1 MGGWYYTLI
10 FVFSTLVICS
20 GLVKFIFTLLSNTSN
35 RFELVNNER
44 VFYGITMSY
53 IITYLIYI

>member
-10 FVFSTLVICS
+10 FVFSTLVIGA
-20 GLVKFIFTLLSNTSN
+20 GLVKFIFTLFSNTSN
-35 RFELVNNER
+35 RFELVTNEKI
-44 VFYGITMSY
+44 FYGISMSY